1 MSSPYQKFA
10 YHTFGCKVNFADSC
24 MIARELVEKGLSEV
38 NINDQADLYI
48 LNTCSVTENA
58 DNKAKKFIKKLNLKY
73 PDSKIIVTGCYAQL
87 KPQEISKLKG
97 VSKVIGMN
105 DKFNFEEYYNEV
117 SKSNQTLE
125 LSDINDFH
133 VTYSVSERVRAF
145 IKIQDGCDYICSYCT
160 IPKARGKSRSGKVS
174 KIINIINDLVKNGVK
189 EVILSGINIGDF
201 GRGNNE
207 TLLDLLNDLELVEGL
222 HRYRIS
228 SIEPNLLNDGIIKF
242 LSKSKKALPHL
253 HIPLQS
259 GSNKILKNMRRR
271 YNVENYEVLISKL
284 NKNFQNLCIGVDIIV
299 GYPGEREKD
308 FLETYNFLSKIDIS
322 YLHVFTYSD
331 RANTYASRL
340 INKIPE
346 EIKKN
351 RRKLLQH
358 LSKKKFS
365 KYIKRNLNSPKKVL
379 FENYSDGLLSG
390 LTENY
395 IRVYSYGDKKLINNI
410 KEVNLVDY
418 ENHNVYGELIGN

>member
-207 TLLDLLNDLELVEGL
+207 TLLDLLNNIELVEGL

-228 SIEPNLLNDGIIKF
+228 SIEPNLLNDRIIKF

-299 GYPGEREKD
+299 GYPGESDED

-351 RRKLLQH
+351 RRKLLQQ
-358 LSKKKFS
+358 LSKNKFT

-395 IRVYSYGDKKLINNI
+395 IRVYSHGDKKLINNI

>member
-24 MIARELVEKGLSEV
+24 MIARELVKKGLSEV
-38 NINDQADLYI
+38 NINDEADLYI

-87 KPQEISKLKG
+87 KPQEISELKG
-97 VSKVIGMN
+97 VTKVIGMN
-105 DKFNFEEYYNEV
+105 DKFNFEEYYNDV
-117 SKSNQTLE
+117 NKSNQNSE
-125 LSDINDFH
+125 LLDINNFH
-133 VTYSVSERVRAF
+133 VTHSVSERVRAF

-174 KIINIINDLVKNGVK
+174 KIINIVNDLVRNGVK

-201 GRGNNE
+201 GKGNKEN
-207 TLLDLLNDLELVEGL
+207 LLDLLNNIELVKGL

-228 SIEPNLLNDGIIKF
+228 SIEPNLLNDDIIKF

-271 YNVENYEVLISKL
+271 YSVENYKILISKL
-284 NKNFQNLCIGVDIIV
+284 NKNFQNLCIGVDVIV
-299 GYPGEREKD
+299 GYPNESEED
-308 FLETYNFLSKIDIS
+308 FLETYNLLSKLDIS

-331 RANTYASRL
+331 RANTFASRL
-340 INKIPE
+340 KNKIPD

-351 RRKLLQH
+351 RRKLLQQ
-358 LSKKKFS
+358 LSRNKFTR
-365 KYIKRNLNSPKKVL
+365 YIKTNLNSPKKVL
-379 FENYSDGLLSG
+379 FENYSNGLLSG

-395 IRVYSYGDKKLINNI
+395 IRVYSYGDKKFINNI
-410 KEVNLVDY
+410 KDVNLVDY
-418 ENHNVYGELIGN
+418 KNHNVYGELIGT